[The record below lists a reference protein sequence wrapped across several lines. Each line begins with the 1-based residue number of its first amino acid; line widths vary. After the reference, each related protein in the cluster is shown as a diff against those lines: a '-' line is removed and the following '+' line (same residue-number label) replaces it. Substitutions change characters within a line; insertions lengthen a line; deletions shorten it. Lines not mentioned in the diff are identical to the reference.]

1 MDEFGLPDGVL
12 SSIAGVI
19 ASIGSVKRAAI
30 YGSRAKGSYRPNS
43 DIDIMLYGDS
53 ITLSDLANIDCRLDD
68 LLLPWQIDL
77 TARCRVSSPTLL
89 DEVDRWGKTFFK
101 R

>member
-1 MDEFGLPDGVL
+1 MDDFGLPHGVL

-19 ASIGSVKRAAI
+19 AGVDSVKRAVV
-30 YGSRAKGSYRPNS
+30 YGSRAKGNCRPNS
-43 DIDIMLYGDS
+43 DIDIMLYGDD
-53 ITLSDLANIDCRLDD
+53 ITLSDLAVIDCRLDD

-77 TARCRVSSPTLL
+77 TARCRVTNQALL
-89 DEVDRWGKTFFK
+89 DEVDRWGKTFLE